1 MPDGR
6 AVKTRWGR
14 YAVIKYSDYAGFSMP
29 LVGYRLSPYHLGD
42 GAAGFGAEP
51 YSEEYGHVAGLG
63 RLGWLWSAV
72 AAAHDEE
79 LERTGTALSRAVSKD
94 ILRQQFGC

>member
-1 MPDGR
+1 
-6 AVKTRWGR
+6 
-14 YAVIKYSDYAGFSMP
+14 MP